1 MIITKVKL
9 NPFGG
14 LINEEIDFDKGLN
27 VIIGPNEA
35 GKSTIFNAIQKVL
48 FTPSKLNKKA
58 FENEIKRFMPLGG
71 GDTIKVEL
79 HFLFN
84 GETYIL
90 KRTWGA
96 SPSSELVLPKGTLAD
111 EDAISRKLESLIP
124 AKEGTYKSVLMTYQ
138 SGLPKTL
145 EDLTHDR
152 EIIYSLGD
160 IIRKSILETD
170 GVSIDRFMQKIDKLF
185 KDYFGRWDI
194 EKNLPEN
201 GRGIENPWKNNVGYI
216 LYAYYKKEDL
226 KSNYEFALEYEDKLG
241 NINQDISNCHRV
253 IAEKE
258 RYLDENKKVVEAARK
273 MQTMNAKLQ
282 TAQLQTK
289 TLGEVNNNWH
299 VLENEIAK
307 LDRETPQWDEK
318 LSALQKEKGEAE
330 QLERN
335 KQLREKFLRV
345 DQKKKA
351 LEDAE
356 KELESVKKL
365 TDESLQVIRD
375 ADAKI
380 KELKASIEAGKLTI
394 NFTTKRDVN
403 LDVQKDLE
411 DSFSYKLKG
420 NETIRFEAGGR
431 LKLDHLDWALEVKS
445 GEDSVEMILQNDK
458 ETEKKLQELF
468 QEHGVDS
475 LHAAIEL
482 NKLYNHH
489 FGNMKSARRNLD
501 DELGTESY
509 EELNKKI
516 HEMDLEKKTR
526 PVAIIVKELVGLE
539 KDIEKNNEDLKK
551 MQKQIEKYVD
561 EYENKENLLVI
572 YAEAAKQKKD
582 INENI
587 QILAPL
593 IEDINDI
600 DSFLKEYE
608 KTSKDLDSKKE
619 NRMELLLQRA
629 DIEKDTP
636 DESAEEFKKQLAETE
651 ERFQAVLRKGKAI
664 ACIKYLASEI
674 SEQMDSGMYDDLK
687 NDLEKLVS
695 ALTNGRYGQVELKE
709 GLPRGFIRDGELL
722 TYELLSAGTKDVLAM
737 ALRLSMANHFLKNA
751 DGFLI
756 MDDPLVDMDP
766 ERQKKAAEL
775 LRKYAEEKQ
784 ILIFTCHPSHAEL
797 LDGHQIML

>member
-14 LINEEIDFDKGLN
+14 LINEKIDFDRGLN

-48 FTPSKLNKKA
+48 FTPSKLSKKS
-58 FENEIKRFMPLGG
+58 FENEIKRFMPIGG
-71 GDTIKVEL
+71 GDTIKVDL

-111 EDAISRKLESLIP
+111 EDAISKKLESIIP

-185 KDYFGRWDI
+185 KEYFGRWDV

-226 KSNYEFALEYEDKLG
+226 KSNYEFAIEYEDKLG
-241 NINQDISNCHRV
+241 KINQDISNCHRV

-258 RYLDENKKVVEAARK
+258 RYLEENKKVVEAARK
-273 MQTMNAKLQ
+273 MQTMNAELKA
-282 TAQLQTK
+282 AQSETNILSEINK
-289 TLGEVNNNWH
+289 NWP
-299 VLENEIAK
+299 VLENDIAK
-307 LDRETPQWDEK
+307 LNRETPDWDKK
-318 LSALQKEKGEAE
+318 LSALQNEKEEAE
-330 QLERN
+330 QFERN
-335 KQLREKFLRV
+335 KQLREKFVRV

-351 LEDAE
+351 LDEAE
-356 KELESVKKL
+356 KEMESAKKL
-365 TDESLQVIRD
+365 TDESLEVIRG
-375 ADAKI
+375 AVAKI

-394 NFTTKRDVN
+394 NFTTKRDMIFG
-403 LDVQKDLE
+403 VQKDLE
-411 DSFSYKLKG
+411 DSFSQKIKG

-431 LKLDHLDWALEVKS
+431 LKLDHLDWALEVTS
-445 GEDSVEMILQNDK
+445 GENSVEMILQNYQEVENK
-458 ETEKKLQELF
+458 RQELF
-468 QEHGVDS
+468 KENGIDS
-475 LHAAIEL
+475 LHSAIEL
-482 NKLYNHH
+482 NKIYNQH
-489 FGNMKSARRNLD
+489 FSKAESARNNLD
-501 DELGTESY
+501 EELGTDSF
-509 EELNKKI
+509 I
-516 HEMDLEKKTR
+516 DLEKKIYDLGTDKKTR
-526 PVAIIVKELVGLE
+526 LVSDIVGELVGLK
-539 KDIEKNNEDLKK
+539 KDIDNKK
-551 MQKQIEKYVD
+551 EELRRLQEQINKYID
-561 EYENKENLLVI
+561 EYETVDNLLAI

-582 INENI
+582 VTNNI
-587 QILAPL
+587 QAYVPL
-593 IEDINDI
+593 IKDINNI
-600 DSFLKEYE
+600 DFFIEEYE
-608 KTSKDLDSKKE
+608 RNSGELESKKE
-619 NRMELLLQRA
+619 NRTELLLQRA
-629 DIEKDTP
+629 ELEKDTP
-636 DESAEEFKKQLAETE
+636 DESAEEFRKQLAETE

-664 ACIKYLASEI
+664 ARIKYLASEI

-695 ALTNGRYGQVELKE
+695 ALTNGRYEQVELKE
-709 GLPRGFIRDGELL
+709 GLPKGFIRDGELL

-737 ALRLSMANHFLKNA
+737 ALRLSMASHFLKNA

-756 MDDPLVDMDP
+756 MDDPLVDLDP

-797 LDGHQIML
+797 LEGHQIML

>member
-14 LINEEIDFDKGLN
+14 LINEKIDFDRGLN

-48 FTPSKLNKKA
+48 FTPSKLSKKS
-58 FENEIKRFMPLGG
+58 FENEIKRFMPIGG
-71 GDTIKVEL
+71 GDTIKVDL

-111 EDAISRKLESLIP
+111 EDAISKKLESIIP

-185 KDYFGRWDI
+185 KEYFGRWDV

-226 KSNYEFALEYEDKLG
+226 KSNYEFAIEYEDKLG
-241 NINQDISNCHRV
+241 KINQDISNCHRV

-258 RYLDENKKVVEAARK
+258 RYLEENKKVVEAARK
-273 MQTMNAKLQ
+273 MQTMNAELKA
-282 TAQLQTK
+282 AQSETNILSEINK
-289 TLGEVNNNWH
+289 NWP
-299 VLENEIAK
+299 VLENDIAK
-307 LDRETPQWDEK
+307 LNRETPDWDKK
-318 LSALQKEKGEAE
+318 LSALQNEKEEAE
-330 QLERN
+330 QFERN
-335 KQLREKFLRV
+335 KQLREKFVRV

-351 LEDAE
+351 LDEAE
-356 KELESVKKL
+356 KEMESAKKL
-365 TDESLQVIRD
+365 TDESLEVIRG
-375 ADAKI
+375 AVAKI

-394 NFTTKRDVN
+394 NFTTKRDMIFG
-403 LDVQKDLE
+403 VQKDLE
-411 DSFSYKLKG
+411 DSFSQKIKG

-431 LKLDHLDWALEVKS
+431 LKLDHLDWALEVTS
-445 GEDSVEMILQNDK
+445 GENSVEMILQNYQEVENK
-458 ETEKKLQELF
+458 RQELF
-468 QEHGVDS
+468 KENGIDS
-475 LHAAIEL
+475 LHSAIEL
-482 NKLYNHH
+482 NKIYNQH
-489 FGNMKSARRNLD
+489 FSKAESARNNLD
-501 DELGTESY
+501 EELGTDSF
-509 EELNKKI
+509 K
-516 HEMDLEKKTR
+516 DLEKKIYDLGTDKKTR
-526 PVAIIVKELVGLE
+526 LVSDIVGELVGLK
-539 KDIEKNNEDLKK
+539 KDIDNKK
-551 MQKQIEKYVD
+551 EELRRLQEQINKYID
-561 EYENKENLLVI
+561 EYETVDNLLAI

-582 INENI
+582 ITNNI
-587 QILAPL
+587 QAYVPL
-593 IEDINDI
+593 IKDINNI
-600 DSFLKEYE
+600 DFFIEEYE
-608 KTSKDLDSKKE
+608 RNSGELESKKE
-619 NRMELLLQRA
+619 NRTELLLQRA
-629 DIEKDTP
+629 ELEKDTP
-636 DESAEEFKKQLAETE
+636 DESAEEFRKQLAETE

-664 ACIKYLASEI
+664 ARIKYLASEI
-674 SEQMDSGMYDDLK
+674 SEQMDSGIYDDLK

-695 ALTNGRYGQVELKE
+695 ALTNGRYEQVELKE
-709 GLPRGFIRDGELL
+709 GLPKGFIRDGELL

-737 ALRLSMANHFLKNA
+737 ALRLSMASHFLKNA

-756 MDDPLVDMDP
+756 MDDPLVDLDP

-797 LDGHQIML
+797 LEGHQIML